1 VTEVFAIE
9 GEAFGKLV
17 LMDREPLVEGSG
29 EGDRID
35 AVDEVV
41 EGIVAGHD
49 EVPAFAADVE
59 PDGFA
64 LALAEGGAAFPNR
77 FDVGR
82 SDEQA
87 MGDEAEHRD
96 LGVAPGEGTAVIGD
110 VVKGVREAAQ
120 VLVGEGTTRSGHSFT
135 GAFLIDLRER
145 RGAGEEFLRVFVQ
158 GIDPVFFGAF
168 FIDVKFTFMASVS
181 FAKSQRNPV
190 AGFINGAFVNLRIAE
205 AFGEEGAV
213 SVFLLEVA
221 GECAQGEAHAAGGE
235 VGFAAGFEDEK
246 SPELGDEGQATASGK
261 RVPVDPVIAVLEPK
275 SGARPTEDG
284 AKNGVAFIAIGLVDT
299 LPDGVSSGATRLEG
313 VLGVEDG
320 AKLIAL
326 ELGGGWPDFK
336 APGDRITRG
345 ADMSRLHDKANLPVL
360 G

>member
-1 VTEVFAIE
+1 MSEVFAIK
-9 GEAFGKLV
+9 GEAFGELV
-17 LMDREPLVEGSG
+17 LMDREPLVEGGG

-49 EVPAFAADVE
+49 EVSAFAPDVE
-59 PDGFA
+59 ADGFA
-64 LALAEGGAAFPNR
+64 LVLAEGGAAFPNR

-87 MGDEAEHRD
+87 VGDEAEHRD
-96 LGVAPGEGTAVIGD
+96 FGVAPGEGAAVIGD

-120 VLVGEGTTRSGHSFT
+120 VFVGEGAAGSGDSFT

-145 RGAGEEFLRVFVQ
+145 RGTGEEFLRVFVQ

-181 FAKSQRNPV
+181 FAKSQRGPV
-190 AGFINGAFVNLRIAE
+190 ARFIDGAFVNLRVAE

-213 SVFLLEVA
+213 SVFLLKVA

-261 RVPVDPVIAVLEPK
+261 RVPVDPVIAVLEPE

-284 AKNGVAFIAIGLVDT
+284 AKNGVTFIEIGLVDP
-299 LPDGVSSGATRLEG
+299 LPDGVSGGSARLEG
-313 VLGVEDG
+313 VLGIESG
-320 AKLIAL
+320 AELIDL
-326 ELGGGWPDFK
+326 EFGSGGPDFK
-336 APGDRITRG
+336 TPGDRITRG
-345 ADMSRLHDKANLPVL
+345 ANVRRVHDPPNLDIL